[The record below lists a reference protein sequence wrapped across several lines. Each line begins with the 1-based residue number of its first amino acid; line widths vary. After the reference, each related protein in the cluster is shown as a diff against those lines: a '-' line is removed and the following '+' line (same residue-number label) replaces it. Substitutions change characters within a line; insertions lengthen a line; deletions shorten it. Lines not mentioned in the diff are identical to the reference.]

1 MVKIQLKYLE
11 GVHSKWCF
19 LVASGRE
26 RYGKTRNIGTPQ
38 KTYLRTEVR
47 GDPQGLGLDIYVRD
61 YINVI
66 HQLVTH
72 DPIRGN
78 EAKYA
83 YK

>member
-1 MVKIQLKYLE
+1 MVKHGI
-11 GVHSKWCF
+11 
-19 LVASGRE
+19 LVPRK
-26 RYGKTRNIGTPQ
+26 RP
-38 KTYLRTEVR
+38 TYLRTEVR

-66 HQLVTH
+66 HQLVIH

-78 EAKYA
+78 EVKYA